1 MCDKSDNQQDY
12 EVIDNTEQK
21 RFVICIGEQIALED
35 DEFFTTSQ
43 GEKGLEYK
51 HTEVPKA
58 LGGQGIV
65 GYLVKHILEDATAK
79 GLIVEPTCPYVNFYI
94 DKRTI
99 SLVKSMLRT
108 SRPVERRLVLKGF

>member
-1 MCDKSDNQQDY
+1 MCDKSDKQQDY
-12 EVIDNTEQK
+12 EVIDNTEQQ
-21 RFVICIGEQIALED
+21 RFGICIGEQIALED

-79 GLIVEPTCPYVNFYI
+79 GIRVEPTCSYVNFYI

-99 SLVKSMLRT
+99 SLVKSML
-108 SRPVERRLVLKGF
+108 